1 MAKKRKTKQAKV
13 IADLRRKL
21 QAQVVPQAI
30 PNEGYSLTT
39 VKPILTLP
47 IKNPSASFD
56 YAQDKSLRASY
67 ALKTINYSYVLSDLR
82 KTVLLTIVALA
93 AQAILYFVLVK

>member
-1 MAKKRKTKQAKV
+1 MAKSSMLKSVSTMAKKRKTKQDKV

-21 QAQVVPQAI
+21 QAQVVLPASQDK
-30 PNEGYSLTT
+30 GYSLTA

-47 IKNPSASFD
+47 T
-56 YAQDKSLRASY
+56 KSYELR
-67 ALKTINYSYVLSDLR
+67 TMNYSYVLSDLK
-82 KTVLLTIVALA
+82 KTGLLTMLAIA

>member
-21 QAQVVPQAI
+21 QIQVVPQVTRD
-30 PNEGYSLTT
+30 EGYSLTAI
-39 VKPILTLP
+39 KPVLTLP
-47 IKNPSASFD
+47 TKN
-56 YAQDKSLRASY
+56 YELR
-67 ALKTINYSYVLSDLR
+67 TINYSYVLSDLR
-82 KTVLLTIVALA
+82 KTALLTIVAVA

>member
-21 QAQVVPQAI
+21 QAQ
-30 PNEGYSLTT
+30 NEGYSLTAIN
-39 VKPILTLP
+39 KPILTLP
-47 IKNPSASFD
+47 TKNPSAS
-56 YAQDKSLRASY
+56 LRASY
-67 ALKTINYSYVLSDLR
+67 ELRTMNYSYVLSDLK
-82 KTVLLTIVALA
+82 KTGLLTTLAIA